1 MPDTLLL
8 LAQIAG
14 ILVAARLVGRAV
26 ALIGQPRVVGEMLA
40 GIMLG
45 PSLLGWAAPGLSASL
60 FPPGS
65 LGFLS
70 ALSQIG
76 LVFFMFL
83 VGLELDLSLLR
94 GQGKAAV
101 VTSHASIIA
110 PFCLGAVLALFL
122 YPRLSDDG
130 VSFTAFALFVGA
142 AMSVTAFPVLA
153 RMLTERG
160 MLRTR
165 LGTVTIAAAAVDDVT
180 AWCILAVVIVVAR
193 TAESAIPLPVMLAG
207 TLLYVLVMLTVVRW
221 ALGRLEHVLERR
233 GGLSQDIVAIVVFLV
248 LASAWTTERLGVHAV
263 FGAFL
268 AGAVMPA
275 RREAGAPPA
284 GPFP

>member
-1 MPDTLLL
+1 GAAGPRSRSPGRHPGLPPLRRLHDHRIPGSAAAPRPRPGYLMPDILLL

-45 PSLLGWAAPGLSASL
+45 PSLLGWAAPGLSHSL

-83 VGLELDLSLLR
+83 VGLELDLKLLR
-94 GQGKAAV
+94 GQGRAAV

-110 PFCLGAVLALFL
+110 PFFLGAGLALFL

-130 VSFTAFALFVGA
+130 VSFTAFALFLGA

-165 LGTVTIAAAAVDDVT
+165 LGSVTIAAAAVDDVT

-193 TAESAIPLPVMLAG
+193 TAEAAI
-207 TLLYVLVMLTVVRW
+207 
-221 ALGRLEHVLERR
+221 
-233 GGLSQDIVAIVVFLV
+233 
-248 LASAWTTERLGVHAV
+248 
-263 FGAFL
+263 
-268 AGAVMPA
+268 
-275 RREAGAPPA
+275 
-284 GPFP
+284 